1 MKKLISLAV
10 IFILL
15 ITSGCRV
22 SENRNS
28 ETIKN
33 TERHSFVIPENIHIE
48 KSIDCGKVLKDYSRR
63 NKYAFTVD
71 SKFIFAELSSA
82 SGELNIRCIDLTSLN
97 ELWRFGIKK
106 ESQVDNLEYNTKV
119 ALIDNLLYVYSGH
132 NYGEK
137 FVPYLYILDE
147 NGKLLEEEKL
157 PFSTYMPDR
166 DMVISVEQD
175 IVSNPNV
182 KNAFIKG
189 YSLKEHKILF
199 DEEIK
204 VGPLIS
210 TIFDDALYLFSVNG
224 NSLRIHK
231 IDKFNGKI
239 LSVKDFPEIKNFQ
252 ESEQKDLFLA
262 DPLAIE
268 NGLTFFS
275 PDKRNIYCVDLKSMA
290 VLYGFDSGIYITH
303 AVVKD
308 GLLFA
313 TGSGKSIAIEINS
326 GKIIGKY
333 NAEFDDS
340 SVAIYKGNVYI
351 GVSGEKIHAFTSNG
365 KEIAFLN
372 SPDMFGGSF
381 IDLEVADDIL
391 IVHAIKR
398 DKYGEAVHYLFV
410 FNLKDNKLIFT
421 LEGVDNFYIARSFL
435 VIVPAEEIKMIFIS
449 LEKLK

>member
-33 TERHSFVIPENIHIE
+33 TERHSFAIPENIHIE
-48 KSIDCGKVLKDYSRR
+48 KSIDCGKVLKDYSGRS
-63 NKYAFTVD
+63 NFTFTVD
-71 SKFIFAELSSA
+71 SKFIFVELSSA

-97 ELWRFGIKK
+97 ELWRFEIKK

-132 NYGEK
+132 NYGDK

-268 NGLTFFS
+268 NRLTFFS

-290 VLYGFDSGIYITH
+290 VLYGFDSSIYITH

-333 NAEFDDS
+333 NAGFDYS
-340 SVAIYKGNVYI
+340 SVATYNGNVYI

-372 SPDMFGGSF
+372 SPDMLGGSF

-391 IVHAIKR
+391 IAHAIKR

-410 FNLKDNKLIFT
+410 FNLQNNNLIFA
-421 LEGVDNFYIARSFL
+421 LRGIDNFFIANTFL
-435 VIVPAEEIKMIFIS
+435 VIVPAEEPKMIFIS